1 MSAFVYDEARYEGEH
16 FTSRSIDAVYFDRED
31 NRVGVE
37 FISSSTV
44 YVYDNVTESMFN
56 LFVEADSLNDFY
68 RNHISRVGVNAQ
80 RYDDAKQRAAAP
92 SGNDHSDENA
102 WEVTSNDDAIFQPTP
117 SLDDLIEQANN
128 TAKYGVKWVGSFN
141 SSDERMGPFEFVTEA
156 NSIDE
161 ALVIFNDTATRLH
174 GDAVSA
180 KIVSVTRYFD

>member
-1 MSAFVYDEARYEGEH
+1 MSTFVYDEARYEGEH
-16 FTSRSIDAVYFDRED
+16 FRSRSIDAVYFDRED

-68 RNHISRVGVNAQ
+68 RNHISRAGVNAQ
-80 RYDDAKQRAAAP
+80 RYDGVSARP
-92 SGNDHSDENA
+92 TEDHSDEN
-102 WEVTSNDDAIFQPTP
+102 AIFQPTP

-180 KIVSVTRYFD
+180 KIVSVTRYFE